1 MYSFLGRPQGED
13 RESGKVELGFTQLN
27 ISLKLNKFYVLSR
40 NETPYDHATFLLK
53 TCEKMIEHS
62 EVHWTIFY
70 SLLSVH
76 SLLCTQCT

>member
-53 TCEKMIEHS
+53 TCEKMIGPM
-62 EVHWTIFY
+62 
-70 SLLSVH
+70 
-76 SLLCTQCT
+76 